1 MFNCRS
7 FVLLRKTM
15 TCCVLSLGFLMCGN
29 HAVIA
34 QTNGDT
40 GTAALQDSASFKD
53 VQPTSWAYEAIQR
66 LAAQGLLKGY
76 PDGTFKGQRALTR
89 YEMGVV
95 VERLVNNLNDKL
107 VTDGKVDEAAL
118 ADVQKL
124 LAAYGSEV
132 KDVQRLVDAL
142 SGRVTDDEAKITAVT
157 AQVNAVATQTAANTQ
172 ALNGFHVNFQNTL
185 RTAEFSQNANATNG
199 PTALHYSGGTIAPGA
214 SLPVGAGPAPIGIG
228 LLGAVSPAYEGA
240 QNAFYVGALTHGLV
254 YDDFRLNVS
263 GALDTKGTL
272 GYFVQSDL
280 TWTPSATNFQSSSTP
295 TDCLSTTASTIA
307 SVSACSGTAYARG
320 NSSMYIK
327 QAFFR
332 EITPTGFYGIVGRWL
347 DDEGNYNEITPNLG
361 GYLNGVRLGFNQV
374 YAFPSPWSAYIAYAT
389 VDTSLTNQALNNSG
403 CAYPIATCV
412 SGTQNIVQGFLNY
425 RVSSK
430 TQVGAT
436 YDYPTNFAGT
446 TWNPAAGLCT
456 ANTVAPGTAVTT
468 LNTSIACPTGT
479 HLITNVAGA
488 PVTGAYQTAAQQLPS
503 GSIFVHQF
511 VGPNIHLMGEYLHR
525 FGTDPFTGAAWQ
537 GSNQF
542 VAEAQYDSASQ
553 LSLPR
558 LGHGTAN
565 SNVISAVFVSTG
577 LNAEGV
583 DSGFA
588 ATPNQS
594 QQFYPNMS
602 GMQTEWLNYAHWFT
616 PNLRAGIYMEHF
628 QNVPGVYTPAGSL
641 TCPGCY
647 LTQVNANAV
656 GLEVYI
662 NSR

>member
-1 MFNCRS
+1 M
-7 FVLLRKTM
+7 LTY
-15 TCCVLSLGFLMCGN
+15 CVLSLGFLMCGSQ
-29 HAVIA
+29 AVIA
-34 QTNGDT
+34 QATGDT
-40 GTAALQDSASFKD
+40 GTAGDSATFKD
-53 VQPTSWAYEAIQR
+53 VQPASWAYAAIQR

-76 PDGTFKGQRALTR
+76 PDGTFRGQRALTR

-124 LAAYGSEV
+124 LAAYGSQV

-142 SGRVTDDEAKITAVT
+142 SGRVTNDESQIAV
-157 AQVNAVATQTAANTQ
+157 VRDQTATNTQ
-172 ALNGFHVNFQNTL
+172 ALSSFHVNFQNTL
-185 RTAEFSQNANATNG
+185 RVAEFSQNASATNG
-199 PTALHYSGGTIAPGA
+199 PTTLHYSGGTVAPGA
-214 SLPVGAGPAPIGIG
+214 SLPAGAGSAPIGIG
-228 LLGAVSPAYEGA
+228 LIGAVSPAYEGQ
-240 QNAFYVGALTHGLV
+240 QNSFYVGAHTHGV
-254 YDDFRLNVS
+254 TYDDFRLNFY
-263 GALDTKGTL
+263 GTLDTKGAL

-280 TWTPSATNFQSSSTP
+280 TWTPSGPNYQSSSTP
-295 TDCLSTTASTIA
+295 TDCLSTSASTIA

-320 NSSMYIK
+320 NTSLYIK
-327 QAFFR
+327 QAYFR

-347 DDEGNYNEITPNLG
+347 DDEGIYNEISPNLA
-361 GYLNGVRLGFNQV
+361 GYLNGIRLGFNQFYV
-374 YAFPSPWSAYIAYAT
+374 FPSPWSAYIAYGT
-389 VDTSLTNQALNNSG
+389 VDTSLTNQALNNAG

-412 SGTQNIVQGFLNY
+412 SGTQSIVQGFLNY

-436 YDYPTNFAGT
+436 YDYPSNFAGT

-456 ANTVAPGTAVTT
+456 ANAAAPGTAVTT
-468 LNTSIACPTGT
+468 LNASVACPTGT
-479 HLITNVAGA
+479 HLITNAVGA
-488 PVTGAYQTAAQQLPS
+488 PVTGAYQTAAQQIPS
-503 GSIFVHQF
+503 GGIFIHQF
-511 VGPNIHLMGEYLHR
+511 VGPKLHLMGEYVHR

-537 GSNQF
+537 GANQF

-553 LSLPR
+553 LSFPR
-558 LGHGTAN
+558 SGHGSAN
-565 SNVISAVFVSTG
+565 SNVFSAVFVSTG

-583 DSGFA
+583 DTGFA
-588 ATPNQS
+588 ATPNQN

-616 PNLRAGIYMEHF
+616 ATLRAGIYFEHF

-647 LTQVNANAV
+647 LTQINANAA

>member
-1 MFNCRS
+1 VF
-7 FVLLRKTM
+7 
-15 TCCVLSLGFLMCGN
+15 SLGLLVCGN
-29 HAVIA
+29 HAAIA
-34 QTNGDT
+34 QANGDT
-40 GTAALQDSASFKD
+40 GTALPQDSASFKD

-95 VERLVNNLNDKL
+95 IERLVNNLNDKL
-107 VTDGKVDEAAL
+107 VTDGKVDEAAI

-124 LAAYGSEV
+124 LAAYGSDV

-142 SGRVTDDEAKITAVT
+142 SGRVTADEAKLD
-157 AQVNAVATQTAANTQ
+157 AVATQTAANTQ
-172 ALNGFHVNFQNTL
+172 ALNAFHINFQNTL

-199 PTALHYSGGTIAPGA
+199 PTTLRYSGGTIAPGA
-214 SLPVGAGPAPIGIG
+214 SLPHGAGPAPAGVG
-228 LLGAVSPAYEGA
+228 LLGAVSPAYEGQQNSFYAGA
-240 QNAFYVGALTHGLV
+240 QTHGLV
-254 YDDFRLNVS
+254 YDDLRLNFS
-263 GALDTKGTL
+263 GELDTKGLL

-295 TDCLSTTASTIA
+295 TDCLSTAASTIP
-307 SVSACSGTAYARG
+307 SVSACSATAYARG
-320 NSSMYIK
+320 NTSLYIK

-347 DDEGNYNEITPNLG
+347 DDEGIYNEISPNLA
-361 GYLNGVRLGFNQV
+361 GYLNGIRIGFNPV
-374 YAFPSPWSAYIAYAT
+374 YAFPSPWSAYVAYGT
-389 VDTSLTNQALNNSG
+389 VDTSFTNQALNNSG

-412 SGTQNIVQGFLNY
+412 SGTQSIVQGFLNY

-430 TQVGAT
+430 TQIGVT
-436 YDYPTNFAGT
+436 YDYPSNFAGT

-479 HLITNVAGA
+479 HLITNAAGT

-503 GSIFVHQF
+503 GSIFIHQF
-511 VGPNIHLMGEYLHR
+511 VGPKIHLMGEYVHR
-525 FGTDPFTGAAWQ
+525 FGTDPFTGVAWQ
-537 GSNQF
+537 GANQF
-542 VAEAQYDSASQ
+542 VAEAQYDSAGQ
-553 LSLPR
+553 LSFPR
-558 LGHGTAN
+558 LGHGPAN

-588 ATPNQS
+588 ALPNQS

-616 PNLRAGIYMEHF
+616 PTLRAGVYLEHF

-647 LTQVNANAV
+647 LTQINANAV